1 MDNKIWTGLFFSGC
15 LHDVFMMSSCKSL
28 DMFSY
33 IVIYVQ
39 LCSVTVNLQSLRV
52 EHSAASAERCFR
64 ISAAFSMGSSEGQGK
79 TREDK

>member
-1 MDNKIWTGLFFSGC
+1 
-15 LHDVFMMSSCKSL
+15 
-28 DMFSY
+28 MFSY

-52 EHSAASAERCFR
+52 EHSAASAELCFR